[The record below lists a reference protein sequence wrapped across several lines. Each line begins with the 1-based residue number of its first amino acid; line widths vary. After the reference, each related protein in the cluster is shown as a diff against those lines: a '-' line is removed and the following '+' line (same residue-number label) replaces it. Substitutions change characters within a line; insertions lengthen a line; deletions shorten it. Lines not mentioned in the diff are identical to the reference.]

1 MSEILVSIITVNYR
15 QAEVT
20 NALISSLSAVRTP
33 AFELIVVDNDSG
45 DGEAEKV
52 NTDPSFV
59 RLVKSDY
66 NRGFAGGNNLG
77 YQAAR
82 GKYILFLN
90 NDTEVPP
97 DFMQGMVKLLE
108 EDGQVGAVS
117 PKICYYE
124 SPDIIQYAGYT
135 RMNPLTLRMHALG
148 FRERDQGQHELL
160 RESPFAHGCAM
171 MVPRKVIED
180 AGPMRETYFLYYE
193 EHDWS
198 MRIRKAGYKIMYQP
212 ASKVYHK
219 ESMTIVKDSPLKT
232 HYINRNR
239 ILFMRYHT
247 AGFRKLVASTY
258 LLFVSMP
265 KNALAF
271 LFTGK
276 RGHLRAYARAIWW
289 HIRHPSIRAIEDK
302 PMPSHQH

>member
-1 MSEILVSIITVNYR
+1 MKDILVSIITVNYG
-15 QAEVT
+15 QAKVT
-20 NALISSLSAVRTP
+20 NELISSLSAVRDP

-45 DGEAEKV
+45 DAREGQI
-52 NTDPSFV
+52 NTEPSFV
-59 RLVKSDY
+59 HLVKSDY

-97 DFMQGMVKLLE
+97 DFMQAMVGLLE

-117 PKICYYE
+117 PKICYYD
-124 SPDIIQYAGYT
+124 SPDTIQYAGYT
-135 RMNPLTLRMHALG
+135 RMNPFTLRMHALG
-148 FRERDQGQHELL
+148 FREQDQGQHEVL
-160 RESPFAHGCAM
+160 RETPFAHGCAM
-171 MVPRKVIED
+171 MVPRKVIAD
-180 AGPMRETYFLYYE
+180 VGLMRETYFLYYE

-212 ASKVYHK
+212 ASRVFHK
-219 ESMTIVKDSPLKT
+219 ESMTIVKESPLKT

-247 AGFRKLVASTY
+247 EGFRKLVASAY
-258 LLFVSMP
+258 LFFVSIP
-265 KNALAF
+265 KNAAVF
-271 LFTGK
+271 LLSGK
-276 RGHLRAYARAIWW
+276 QGHLRAFASAIWW
-289 HIRHPSIRAIEDK
+289 HIRHPSIHAIQDK
-302 PMPSHQH
+302 PMPSH